1 MPQYMG
7 KTVEQSLENNSPM
20 CGINAGRE
28 QISGGEPDWTEI
40 LNSNNIV
47 I

>member
-1 MPQYMG
+1 
-7 KTVEQSLENNSPM
+7 M

-28 QISGGEPDWTEI
+28 QVSGRETDWTEI
-40 LNSNNIV
+40 LNSHNIASKKWHQDLL